1 MPKRAAGIRA
11 ARTTIWVTGR
21 ATRKAIFRCRPPII
35 IRTCAPRWWRPC
47 CSAGLNIECHHHEV
61 ATGGQCEIDQRFDTL
76 VKSADNMLVYKY
88 VIRNTA

>member
-1 MPKRAAGIRA
+1 MLRAKMVETMIQ
-11 ARTTIWVTGR
+11 
-21 ATRKAIFRCRPPII
+21 C
-35 IRTCAPRWWRPC
+35 
-47 CSAGLNIECHHHEV
+47 GLNIECHHHEV